1 MLPRPCQYRE
11 MPTTPETRLPQS
23 AFDALVR
30 MDAYERQRLEA
41 ITARSAQL
49 TGSAAIVAALAG
61 FAVHS
66 SVVVVAVALF
76 VVAAALGVAA
86 QWPLTGEGLQ
96 PRKIISDM
104 EGTNHVET
112 HYQIALGIV
121 LDIETTRSA
130 ADTRSL
136 LNRVGLIVQ
145 VAGLALVFA
154 AVLTTR

>member
-1 MLPRPCQYRE
+1 

-30 MDAYERQRLEA
+30 MDGYERQRLEA

-49 TGSAAIVAALAG
+49 TGSAAIVAGLAG
-61 FAVHS
+61 FAIHS
-66 SVVVVAVALF
+66 SAVVGAVALF

-86 QWPLTGEGLQ
+86 QWPLTGEGLH
-96 PRKIISDM
+96 PGNIVADM
-104 EGTNHVET
+104 TDRDHIQT
-112 HYQIALGIV
+112 HQQVALGLV
-121 LDIETTRSA
+121 KDIETTRDA
-130 ADTRSL
+130 ADKRSL

-145 VAGLALVFA
+145 VAGLALVLA